1 MWRGILQI
9 SSLIV
14 KLQESLGIL
23 SIEKD
28 SFNVRVLSDQ
38 RNIFSHDQW
47 QVELFVKNSNIILV

>member
-1 MWRGILQI
+1 MQT

-38 RNIFSHDQW
+38 RNIFSHD
-47 QVELFVKNSNIILV
+47 

>member
-38 RNIFSHDQW
+38 RNIFSHD
-47 QVELFVKNSNIILV
+47 

>member
-38 RNIFSHDQW
+38 RNIFSHDLW